1 MSSPNEQIILVNSTG
16 ERIDTEAVV
25 NSLRKDSKRVLADDE
40 FGTVLYVG
48 DLDLYSLK
56 PLDSGDYLAQKV
68 TELSSM
74 RFPQRLLR
82 KQIGSVVLSVTEDT
96 VFLIKDGDVI
106 KKVRADGLKK
116 GMVLATGEKV
126 FS

>member
-1 MSSPNEQIILVNSTG
+1 MSSPNEQIILVNSAG
-16 ERIDTEAVV
+16 ERIDTETVV

-68 TELSSM
+68 TELSST

-106 KKVRADGLKK
+106 KKVRADALKK